1 MKNIEK
7 IIADLQTWADE
18 DIENRAISLV
28 GVQIKEGNDRCAEK
42 YVLTKGLSV
51 LLVDAF
57 MKALNIDSTDK
68 ELHKILVVAIAL
80 QESIHRVKRQKAAM
94 KAETVEAE

>member
-1 MKNIEK
+1 MKNIEE
-7 IIADLQTWADE
+7 IIADLQAWVDE
-18 DIENRAISLV
+18 DKENRAISLV
-28 GVQIKEGNDRCAEK
+28 GVQIKEGTEK

-51 LLVDAF
+51 LLADAF